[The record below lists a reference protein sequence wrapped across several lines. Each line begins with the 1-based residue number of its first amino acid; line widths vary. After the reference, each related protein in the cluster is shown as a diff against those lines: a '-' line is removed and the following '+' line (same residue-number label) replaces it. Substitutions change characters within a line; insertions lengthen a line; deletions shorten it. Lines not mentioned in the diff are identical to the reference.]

1 MQVGLNNLLGM
12 QGRINMRYKLRI
24 YFKTGS
30 NKGNLR
36 KEEFFPTKE
45 LMQERYEEL
54 FNSKDYALNPTTWEL
69 IGDEWLRIF

>member
-1 MQVGLNNLLGM
+1 
-12 QGRINMRYKLRI
+12 MRYKLRI

-45 LMQERYEEL
+45 LMQERYEKL

>member
-1 MQVGLNNLLGM
+1 MK
-12 QGRINMRYKLRI
+12 YKLRI
-24 YFKTGS
+24 YFKAGF
-30 NKGNLR
+30 NKGSLR

>member
-1 MQVGLNNLLGM
+1 MQVGLNNLLSM
-12 QGRINMRYKLRI
+12 QGRTNMRYKLRI

-69 IGDEWLRIF
+69 IGDEWMRIF

>member
-1 MQVGLNNLLGM
+1 
-12 QGRINMRYKLRI
+12 MRYKLRI
-24 YFKTGS
+24 YFKTGY
-30 NKGNLR
+30 NKGNLH

>member
-1 MQVGLNNLLGM
+1 
-12 QGRINMRYKLRI
+12 MRYKLRI

-36 KEEFFPTKE
+36 KEEFFPTKKS
-45 LMQERYEEL
+45 MQERYKEL
-54 FNSKDYALNPTTWEL
+54 FNPKDYALNPTTWEL

>member
-1 MQVGLNNLLGM
+1 MK
-12 QGRINMRYKLRI
+12 YKLRI
-24 YFKTGS
+24 YFKKGS